1 MSSERFRVWVGFA
14 VVSFVWGS
22 TWLAIKIGLSSV
34 PPLLAVGIR
43 FAIAST
49 VLYGIM
55 RVRRLQVLWTA
66 ETKKLYLS
74 LILFSYS
81 IPYGVV
87 YWGQQFIP
95 SGLSSILFA
104 AFPLWVAFFSHLM
117 LPHERATVFKVI
129 GIVIGMIGLVVIFV
143 EDAHLSEKHGLLG
156 MGAIMVSTVL
166 QGIALVLTK
175 KWGQPVNPVVMNFVG
190 MSAGGVLL
198 LGASLMLEPVGRAV
212 WDARAIGSISYLAL
226 IGSVLVFV
234 TYHWLLKRIQAVY
247 LSLTSFINPIVAVIL
262 GALILDES
270 LGPKVFA
277 GAALVFLGILVANG
291 KTLYARLHRG

>member
-14 VVSFVWGS
+14 IVSFVWGS
-22 TWLAIKIGLSSV
+22 TWLAIKIGLASV

-55 RVRRLQVLWTA
+55 RARKLQVLWTA
-66 ETKKLYLS
+66 ETKKLYAA
-74 LILFSYS
+74 LIFLSYS
-81 IPYGVV
+81 VPYGVV

-104 AFPLWVAFFSHLM
+104 AFPLWVAFFSHLL
-117 LPHERATVFKVI
+117 LPHERASVFKVV
-129 GIVIGMIGLVVIFV
+129 GIVIGMVGLVVIFA
-143 EDAHLSEKHGLLG
+143 EDAHLSEVQGLLG
-156 MGAIMVSTVL
+156 MSAIMISTVL

-198 LGASLMLEPVGRAV
+198 LAASLALEPVGRAV
-212 WDARAIGSISYLAL
+212 WDVRAVGSIIYLAL

-291 KTLYARLHRG
+291 KMLYARLRRA

>member
-14 VVSFVWGS
+14 IVSFVWGS

-34 PPLLAVGIR
+34 PPLLAAGIR
-43 FAIAST
+43 FAIASS
-49 VLYGIM
+49 VLYGII
-55 RVRRLQVLWTA
+55 RVRKLQILMTPD
-66 ETKKLYLS
+66 TKRLYLA
-74 LILFSYS
+74 LIFLSYS

-87 YWGQQFIP
+87 YWGQQYIP

-104 AFPLWVAFFSHLM
+104 AFPLWVALFSHLM
-117 LPHERATVFKVI
+117 LPRERATIFKVI
-129 GIVIGMIGLVVIFV
+129 GIIIGLCGLVVIFA
-143 EDAHLSEKHGLLG
+143 EDAHLSDEQGLLG
-156 MGAIMVSTVL
+156 MSAIMISTVL

-190 MSAGGVLL
+190 MSAGGALL
-198 LGASLMLEPVGRAV
+198 LTASLALEPVGKAV
-212 WDARAIGSISYLAL
+212 WDARAIGSILYLAL

-262 GALILDES
+262 GALILGET
-270 LGPKVFA
+270 LGPRVFA
-277 GAALVFLGILVANG
+277 GAFLVFLGILVANG
-291 KTLYARLHRG
+291 KMLYARLIKA